1 MKKLLAI
8 AALLALTGCSAF
20 DAPFAGMSQADDFDC
35 KQKCGM
41 FDPRAGIVGPALCM
55 NQCAATKPRRFN

>member
-20 DAPFAGMSQADDFDC
+20 DAPMGGLSQADDFDC

-55 NQCAATKPRRFN
+55 NQCVAAKQRRF